1 MNDVPEELRYTRDHL
16 WVVMDD
22 EFTAR
27 CGLTDFAQEQ
37 LSDVV
42 YIELPEVND
51 DVLQGERVVM
61 VESMEDILNVYAPL
75 SGRIVSVNS
84 DLESTP
90 ENINL
95 DPYGQGWIFQID
107 VRDSVEFDELM
118 TDAEY
123 REYLRFL

>member
-1 MNDVPEELRYTRDHL
+1 
-16 WVVMDD
+16 MDD

-51 DVLQGERVVM
+51 DVQQGERVVM